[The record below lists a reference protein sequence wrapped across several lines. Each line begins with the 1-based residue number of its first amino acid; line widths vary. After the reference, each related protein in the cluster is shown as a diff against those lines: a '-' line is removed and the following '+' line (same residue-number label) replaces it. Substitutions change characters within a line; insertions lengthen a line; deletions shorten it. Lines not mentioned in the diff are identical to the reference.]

1 MKQCVLKSTL
11 LHRGDFQLRTN
22 MYMWKTS
29 VLFICVL
36 NLNSPLP
43 YPSPSFLQSKVADSD
58 GLMLGLFSYPVLMAA
73 DILLYRWAHIGI
85 YLLFAIHV
93 NTCVSARI
101 QAFLLFC
108 LYCIVVLCVVLYCT
122 VLKNGIYCIVCCIV
136 VVLYCTVLKTG
147 MYVLYVLTLLC
158 VLLRINVVQFAAVT
172 AEVSADL
179 SHR

>member
-1 MKQCVLKSTL
+1 
-11 LHRGDFQLRTN
+11 
-22 MYMWKTS
+22 MWKTS
-29 VLFICVL
+29 IQFICVL
-36 NLNSPLP
+36 NPNSPLP

-73 DILLYRWAHIGI
+73 DILLYRWARIGI

-122 VLKNGIYCIVCCIV
+122 VLKNGMYRIVVVWCVVLYCTVLKNGMYRIVVVLCVVLYCNVLKTGLYCIVCCI
-136 VVLYCTVLKTG
+136 VLYCTVLKTG
-147 MYVLYVLTLLC
+147 MCCMY
-158 VLLRINVVQFAAVT
+158 
-172 AEVSADL
+172 
-179 SHR
+179 